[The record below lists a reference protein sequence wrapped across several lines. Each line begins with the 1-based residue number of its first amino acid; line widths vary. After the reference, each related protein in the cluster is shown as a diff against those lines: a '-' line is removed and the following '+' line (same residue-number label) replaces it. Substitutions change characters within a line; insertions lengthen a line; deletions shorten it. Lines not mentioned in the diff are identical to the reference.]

1 MKEAFKKHK
10 KVVVFV
16 AAIIIIIICCIAGYM
31 TKIKYEQKQRN

>member
-31 TKIKYEQKQRN
+31 EKIKYEQKQRN